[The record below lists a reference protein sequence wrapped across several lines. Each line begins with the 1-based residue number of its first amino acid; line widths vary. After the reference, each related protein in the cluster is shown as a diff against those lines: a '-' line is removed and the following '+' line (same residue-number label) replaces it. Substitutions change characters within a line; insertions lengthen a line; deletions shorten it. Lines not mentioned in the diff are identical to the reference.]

1 MRRIF
6 VHIAVPLLITLFV
19 LPASAQQEAAE
30 EQKLKTPT
38 DELSYVLGMDVGSNL
53 KRFGTEID
61 LNILLEGVK
70 ATLQGGETLVT
81 PERATEIK
89 KDFLLKRREQ
99 MAAERKAAG
108 EKNLVDGKAFL
119 AENKTKEG
127 VITTESGLQYQ
138 VIKEGD
144 GPKPK
149 DTDRVTVH
157 YRGTL
162 LDGTEFDSSHKRGKP
177 VTFLVKGVIRGWT
190 EALQLMPVGSTY
202 KLFIPS
208 DLAYGARGMGQ
219 KIAPNSTLIFE
230 VELLEIAAPN
240 PQHPAG
246 TSQDKPAE
254 KNTTQ

>member
-38 DELSYVLGMDVGSNL
+38 DELSYVLGMDVGNNL

-61 LNILLEGVK
+61 LDILLDGVK
-70 ATLQGGETLVT
+70 ATLHGGKTLVT

-230 VELLEIAAPN
+230 VELLEIAEPK
-240 PQHPAG
+240 PKQPAG
-246 TSQDKPAE
+246 MPQDKPAE
-254 KNTTQ
+254 KKTNQ